1 MRSILERAVKAYYG
15 YDIET
20 YQLCISELEN
30 RINREPCECRKCA
43 YRGEYEL
50 VRSLAYL
57 NMPKKLCEFYG
68 EAVKNGVKTKIFEI
82 SETFL
87 LAWAYDDLIEYFG
100 MPLEKADGVAA
111 ELEKAVALHS
121 ALSPSS
127 GGTDLLYRAEL
138 ALRRGEHEKALYY
151 ACEAKKA
158 LPAGNT
164 AAHACCARISKSAC
178 EKIRFE

>member
-20 YQLCISELEN
+20 YQLCISELERYMN
-30 RINREPCECRKCA
+30 GEACECRKCA
-43 YRGEYEL
+43 YRGEYDL
-50 VRSLAYL
+50 VRSLVYL

-68 EAVKNGVKTKIFEI
+68 EAVKNGVKTDIFDI

-121 ALSPSS
+121 ALSLSS

-151 ACEAKKA
+151 AREAKKL
-158 LPAGNT
+158 LPAANT
-164 AAHACCARISKSAC
+164 AAHACSARISRSAC